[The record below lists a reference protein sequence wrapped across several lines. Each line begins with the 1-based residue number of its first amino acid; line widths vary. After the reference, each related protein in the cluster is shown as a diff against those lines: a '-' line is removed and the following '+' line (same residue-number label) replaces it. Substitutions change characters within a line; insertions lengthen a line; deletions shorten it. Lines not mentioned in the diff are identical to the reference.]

1 MFDAWT
7 FKMAWRDSRGS
18 RRRFVLF
25 LSSMVLGVAAL
36 VAISAFGD
44 NLRRAIDEEAKTLLG
59 ADLSF
64 EADQPFG
71 AETEALI
78 DSLGGEQ
85 SRRVTFPSMALFPK
99 TGDTRLAT
107 VRAIEGDYPFY
118 GAVETSPPEAAQAYL
133 GGANALVD
141 GTLMTQF
148 GVQVGDSVEIGRRS
162 YRVAGELV
170 KTPREASAAALFSP
184 RIYIPRAHLDTTLL
198 ATGSRADYEVYFQFK
213 DGRDAEALAD
223 DLEPTLRERR
233 VGFDTVGEVKENWNE
248 GLSNLYRFLGLI
260 GFVALLLGGLGVA
273 SAIHVFVKSRI
284 ETVAVL
290 RCIGAKARKTF
301 AVYLVQAAALGVLGG
316 LLGCLVGLG
325 VQTLLPLVLADFLPV
340 DVAFSVSWTA
350 IALGLGIGLS
360 VTVLF
365 ALLPLLDVRSISP
378 LQALRSPFEA
388 EAGRRPDPWR
398 WAVFALIAVVVT
410 FFAVLQAPTP
420 VVGLGYAAGVAV
432 VFGLLA
438 LVAKG
443 IVIGAQ
449 RFFPAS
455 WPYVWRQGL
464 ANLYRPNNQTL
475 VLMLALGLGTFLIL
489 TLFLA
494 ERTLLSQI
502 QVAGGEG
509 QPNTVFFDVQQDQ
522 LEGVTGLVQEQEM
535 PVIEEV
541 PIVTMRIAEVNGRS
555 VDDMRVDS
563 TTDTSWAHR
572 REYRSTYRDYLND
585 SETVVEGT
593 FEGTVPEGADLLP
606 APEAAAS
613 GRVVPISIEEELA
626 RDELGVGLGDTLV
639 FDIQGVPVTT
649 EITSIREVDWQRLST
664 NFFVVFPAGVLE
676 EAPQTYVI
684 LTRAPSEAAAAR
696 LQSAVVQDYP
706 NVSAIDL
713 SLVLS
718 VFDQIFGRIAF
729 VIRFMALFSILTGL
743 IVLAGAVL
751 VSRYQRARES
761 VLLKTLGASRRQ
773 VFQIMLVE
781 YFFLGLFASLTGLVL
796 ALVGGAALAA
806 FVFDTG
812 FVAPPLPLLL
822 VALAVVAVTMIIG
835 LFNSRGLYGRP
846 PLEVLR
852 GAG

>member
-59 ADLSF
+59 ADFSLESN
-64 EADQPFG
+64 QPFSP
-71 AETEALI
+71 ETEALI

-85 SRRVTFPSMALFPK
+85 SRRVTFPSMAFFPK

-107 VRAIEGDYPFY
+107 VRAIEGNYPFY
-118 GAVETSPPEAAQAYL
+118 GAVETAPAEAARTYL

-184 RIYIPRAHLDTTLL
+184 RIYIPRAELDTTLL
-198 ATGSRADYEVYFQFK
+198 ATGSRADYEVYFQFE

-223 DLEPTLRERR
+223 ELEPTLRERR

-248 GLSNLYRFLGLI
+248 GLSNLYRFLSLI

-301 AVYLVQAAALGVLGG
+301 AVYLVQAAVLGLLGG
-316 LLGCLVGLG
+316 LAGCLVGLG

-340 DVAFSVSWTA
+340 DVAFSISWSA

-365 ALLPLLDVRSISP
+365 ALLPLLDVRRVSP

-420 VVGLGYAAGVAV
+420 LVGLGYSAGIAV

-443 IVIGAQ
+443 IVVGAQ
-449 RFFPAS
+449 RFFPSS

-489 TLFLA
+489 TLFLT

-502 QVAGGEG
+502 QVASGDG
-509 QPNTVFFDVQQDQ
+509 QPNTVLFDVQPDQ
-522 LEGVTGLVQEQEM
+522 LGGVTALVREEQM
-535 PVIEEV
+535 PVIEQV
-541 PIVTMRIAEVNGRS
+541 PIVTMRIAEVNGRD
-555 VDDMRVDS
+555 VEDMRVDS
-563 TTDTSWAHR
+563 TTETSWAHR
-572 REYRSTYRDYLND
+572 REYRSTYRDRLND

-593 FEGTVPEGADLLP
+593 FEGTVAESAALLP
-606 APEAAAS
+606 TPETAAP

-639 FDIQGVPVTT
+639 FDVQGVPITT

-676 EAPQTYVI
+676 EAPQTYVV
-684 LTRAPSEAAAAR
+684 LTRASSEAAAAR

-713 SLVLS
+713 SLVLN

-751 VSRYQRARES
+751 VSRYQRVRES

-781 YFFLGLFASLTGLVL
+781 YFFLGLFASLAGLVL
-796 ALVGGAALAA
+796 ALAGGWALAA

-812 FVAPPLPLLL
+812 FVAPLLPLLL
-822 VALAVVAVTMIIG
+822 VAFSVIVVTMAIG